1 MQDLVHHAQVTDI
14 SYGDVGALSGADVFS
29 LTTNQGLYM
38 AKIIVLAVGPG
49 AKPCIPRDCGI
60 LRPLDGSVCHCLDAN
75 GITHLPEHV
84 KRKISSGATTN
95 VVVVG
100 GGLTSAQVSDL
111 LLRRGVSKVWLLLR
125 GKYKLKHFDV
135 DLEWVSKVRNQQ
147 MAVFWS
153 ADTDEG
159 E

>member
-38 AKIIVLAVGPG
+38 AKTIVLAVGPG
-49 AKPCIPRDCGI
+49 AKPCIPRDCG
-60 LRPLDGSVCHCLDAN
+60 LLNPLDGSVCHCLDAN